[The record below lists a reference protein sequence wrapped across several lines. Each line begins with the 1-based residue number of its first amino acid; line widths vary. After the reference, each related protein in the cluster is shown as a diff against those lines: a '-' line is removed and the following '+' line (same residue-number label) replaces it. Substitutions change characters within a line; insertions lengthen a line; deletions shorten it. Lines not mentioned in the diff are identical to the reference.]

1 MRKEDIRIMPTA
13 PNESVR
19 SRVEKFISDTA
30 QLAEI
35 YNLIEKGNPAKVFE
49 DLKDFFALP
58 ALKKLSYDELHFL
71 YINLYIEIV
80 ARCKGK
86 IKVERLKKIA
96 EMAVCIDLEYMK
108 KAISEEA
115 AAVAS
120 ENLPEISGGYS
131 ALIKETLHIINNNIS
146 NESLSLRWIAGNII
160 YTNVD
165 YLGKTFKKETGTN
178 FSYYV
183 MERRME
189 YAKQL
194 LDMGNIDKI
203 YEIAEKVG
211 YGSNSQYFSQV
222 FKKYTGIS
230 PIEYRERAKKN
241 KKAAE

>member
-1 MRKEDIRIMPTA
+1 MPA
-13 PNESVR
+13 AHSEAVKNRVR
-19 SRVEKFISDTA
+19 KFISDTSE
-30 QLAEI
+30 LAEI
-35 YNLIEKGNPAKVFE
+35 YNLIEKGNPARVFE
-49 DLKDFFALP
+49 ELNAFFNLPSLNDLT
-58 ALKKLSYDELHFL
+58 YEELHFM
-71 YINLYIEIV
+71 YVTLYIEVIS
-80 ARCKGK
+80 RCKEK
-86 IKVERLKKIA
+86 INTERLKMIA
-96 EMAVCIDLEYMK
+96 EMAVSSDLDFMK
-108 KAISEEA
+108 KTISEEA
-115 AAVAS
+115 SAVAS

-183 MERRME
+183 MEKRME

-194 LDMGNIDKI
+194 FDMGNIDKV

-230 PIEYRERAKKN
+230 PMEYRERAKAN
-241 KKAAE
+241 KKAAEEAEG